1 MFSVLSPQADR
12 RTSSFLITINVQDE
26 DTELNNKR
34 FKEVLQ
40 TVYSNF
46 DRYLQAF
53 VRKVDSAG
61 NNQDVPI
68 NIDVQKAISEPVIE
82 SAIEVGPKKHR
93 LHSHAL
99 VRFKHETDLYFKVK
113 LSLFRDDLQ
122 DAYGFT
128 PYVRVKYIHDKDT
141 NLRNYI
147 NKDQ

>member
-1 MFSVLSPQADR
+1 MFSVLNPQADR

-34 FKEVLQ
+34 FREVLQ

-46 DRYLQAF
+46 DRYLQPF
-53 VRKVDSAG
+53 ERKDG
-61 NNQDVPI
+61 QDIPVK
-68 NIDVQKAISEPVIE
+68 IDVTKAISEPVIE

-99 VRFKHETDLYFKVK
+99 CRFKHNKDLYFKIN